1 MKRFNPLLLVLF
13 ISVVQ
18 LISSCKSE
26 PVTSIDSFDGVRLNF
41 DNEGKGDISLV
52 LVHGWANNRSIW
64 DDQVSHFSEKYQVIA
79 LDLPGFGES
88 GNNRNEWSMSAYGK
102 DITSIILELNLK
114 NVVLVGFSLGGPII
128 IESYK
133 NTPDQIIGLVLVD
146 AIQDVESKITPPMAH
161 YIDSVMMDI
170 VNNITKE
177 KFVKGGFVKKNIDS
191 SFQRIVSILDGAS
204 HIGWEETLAEV
215 KRWQNEDCTYSIKDV
230 KVPIIAINSEIRP
243 TNVEAFRRY
252 APGFKAKIVKDVGH
266 LIMWDNPE
274 EFNRLLE
281 ESLQEFIVPVIGR

>member
-1 MKRFNPLLLVLF
+1 MKRFNPLLLALF
-13 ISVVQ
+13 ISGVQ

-177 KFVKGGFVKKNIDS
+177 KFVKGGFVKKNIES

-252 APGFKAKIVKDVGH
+252 APGFKVKIVRDVGH
-266 LIMWDNPE
+266 LIMWDSPE

-281 ESLQEFIVPVIGR
+281 ESIQEFIVE